1 MTSLI
6 PTFLGTIN
14 LSQAAASFAYWMIQS
29 LAYGTV
35 AALLTWLLAISLLR
49 KARPGLL
56 AAVWL
61 VVLVKFVLPVGPEF
75 SYSLSSLVGAW
86 LPLPAPVPAT
96 VPCAAAAVPL
106 ELAGPA
112 TAGFGDLIVF
122 ATVQS
127 TEACATPPATLTSV
141 PPPAPI
147 AAFWSNVPWLSI
159 LTAAYLIAVAA
170 FATLQVVAYR
180 RFHSRCRQLP
190 LADTVLRGY
199 VHALCRRVGVR
210 GLPTVRVSEEW
221 PTPFVYGL
229 LSPTLVISVRRY
241 RGPREL
247 EAVLLHEIAHLR
259 RGDLLVR
266 YLQVVVGT
274 VLFFWPVVAWVN
286 RRIDLARE
294 QACDEWALRHGR
306 LSATAYA
313 RCLLSAARARR
324 SGWSQFVPA
333 AMAANASHVERRIDM
348 IMNTSTG
355 LRRGR
360 FLSLLA
366 GCGIV
371 VWGGFVLSGANAA
384 MIKAAAVKQD
394 AQSGPAGADVIVE
407 SQVLVLDSNGNQLQS
422 SDCKALPMLADLP
435 LIGKMF
441 CGNPTG
447 GHMQMFVARAG
458 SGDNVS
464 HNMNICLNKSQSP
477 EALASFLAG
486 HPTADADANGTLTQG
501 EFDAYHIAL
510 AMSAPAGVLG
520 QFPKA
525 DVDSDGTL
533 SASEAARLVTLG
545 LQLDVNAKFGLN
557 CDANTAGAVAT
568 TDDGQTPHQRIAIA
582 FAGGP
587 IGGTIPPE
595 LQAKIDEIKAR
606 GGTGQMRIM
615 RMNGGDA
622 QMHTVDPDAIP
633 TCAPKVE
640 VNEADGKISIK
651 VGDGE
656 LIVVPL
662 NKDGNVDQT
671 IEDGNRKVIVRRAV
685 TSSDDAKTD
694 DVDVQTIIT
703 RVGEPMV
710 FSTSSDD
717 AADGTM
723 PRIALRAMASD
734 MLPPTIWLMAN
745 VDTTPSAADVAR
757 YVTLAEQTP
766 LADFLTNNPTADTN
780 ADGVLTVAERDA
792 FVEKQSIDMRS
803 HLLESMPEA
812 DANSDGTLTDEELK
826 THLMSKTGSDG
837 VWTDGDT
844 TPRMIMMRHGQGAN
858 IDQQSSNGR
867 VMIRMHAT
875 TSTNSSDNADK

>member
-1 MTSLI
+1 M
-6 PTFLGTIN
+6 
-14 LSQAAASFAYWMIQS
+14 
-29 LAYGTV
+29 
-35 AALLTWLLAISLLR
+35 
-49 KARPGLL
+49 
-56 AAVWL
+56 
-61 VVLVKFVLPVGPEF
+61 
-75 SYSLSSLVGAW
+75 
-86 LPLPAPVPAT
+86 
-96 VPCAAAAVPL
+96 
-106 ELAGPA
+106 
-112 TAGFGDLIVF
+112 
-122 ATVQS
+122 
-127 TEACATPPATLTSV
+127 
-141 PPPAPI
+141 
-147 AAFWSNVPWLSI
+147 
-159 LTAAYLIAVAA
+159 
-170 FATLQVVAYR
+170 
-180 RFHSRCRQLP
+180 
-190 LADTVLRGY
+190 
-199 VHALCRRVGVR
+199 
-210 GLPTVRVSEEW
+210 
-221 PTPFVYGL
+221 
-229 LSPTLVISVRRY
+229 
-241 RGPREL
+241 
-247 EAVLLHEIAHLR
+247 
-259 RGDLLVR
+259 
-266 YLQVVVGT
+266 
-274 VLFFWPVVAWVN
+274 
-286 RRIDLARE
+286 
-294 QACDEWALRHGR
+294 
-306 LSATAYA
+306 
-313 RCLLSAARARR
+313 
-324 SGWSQFVPA
+324 
-333 AMAANASHVERRIDM
+333 
-348 IMNTSTG
+348 
-355 LRRGR
+355 
-360 FLSLLA
+360 
-366 GCGIV
+366 
-371 VWGGFVLSGANAA
+371 
-384 MIKAAAVKQD
+384 
-394 AQSGPAGADVIVE
+394 
-407 SQVLVLDSNGNQLQS
+407 
-422 SDCKALPMLADLP
+422 
-435 LIGKMF
+435 
-441 CGNPTG
+441 
-447 GHMQMFVARAG
+447 
-458 SGDNVS
+458 
-464 HNMNICLNKSQSP
+464 
-477 EALASFLAG
+477 
-486 HPTADADANGTLTQG
+486 
-501 EFDAYHIAL
+501 
-510 AMSAPAGVLG
+510 
-520 QFPKA
+520 
-525 DVDSDGTL
+525 
-533 SASEAARLVTLG
+533 
-545 LQLDVNAKFGLN
+545 
-557 CDANTAGAVAT
+557 AT